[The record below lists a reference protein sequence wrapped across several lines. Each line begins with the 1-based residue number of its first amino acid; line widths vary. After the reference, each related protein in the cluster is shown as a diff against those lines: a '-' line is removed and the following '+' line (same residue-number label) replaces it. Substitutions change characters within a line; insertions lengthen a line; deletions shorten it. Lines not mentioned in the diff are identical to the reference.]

1 MDKDYKEIVDKL
13 LAKHD
18 IVSNISGDKW
28 VKLVRNTNSYEE
40 IKESDIRRWVVSNV
54 NKATKRDAD
63 EIVYILK
70 LQKHQKYSM
79 RIVKLIFIKT
89 HKKSMILFED

>member
-1 MDKDYKEIVDKL
+1 MDKDYKEIADKL
-13 LAKHD
+13 LVKHD

-28 VKLVRNTNSYEE
+28 IKLVRNTNKYEE
-40 IKESDIRRWVVSNV
+40 IKESDIRRWIVSNV

-70 LQKHQKYSM
+70 LRQYLSNGKTYIQAM
-79 RIVKLIFIKT
+79 R
-89 HKKSMILFED
+89 